1 MRVRS
6 ERGAAMAEMVL
17 LAPIMILMWMGIDYF
32 RAGYARRLDAL
43 AQSHAQAWKL
53 AYSNDGSCFQG
64 NEPWSGFS
72 GENNAFD
79 PNNTGDEG
87 SGAASAFK
95 SGTSSSLFSYSHA
108 FVDAQEALRAA
119 HLADGSLGG
128 GNVKGGT
135 YITCNEVVPAT
146 NAESGVGS
154 SGYSQF
160 ADQNVLTPLVD
171 WVKSLF

>member
-1 MRVRS
+1 MRLRS

-32 RAGYARRLDAL
+32 RQGYARRLDAL

-53 AYSNDGSCFQG
+53 AYSNDGSCFA
-64 NEPWSGFS
+64 NKEPWAGFT
-72 GENNAFD
+72 GDNNAFD
-79 PNNTGDEG
+79 PNNTGEKG
-87 SGAASAFK
+87 SEAASAFK
-95 SGTSSSLFSYSHA
+95 SNTSSSLFSYSHA

-119 HLADGSLGG
+119 HWQGGPGG

-135 YITCNEVVPAT
+135 FITCNEVVPAT

-160 ADQNVLTPLVD
+160 ADQNVLTPLID